1 MKKVS
6 IIIPFYNCEY
16 IDAAIESA
24 LTQTYK
30 NIEVIVINDG
40 STLYA
45 EKIKPYYGRIRYIEQ
60 GNKGTAGALN
70 MGIANATGE
79 YFTWLSADDLY
90 QPNKVEKQV
99 TALEQS
105 NHVIGYSSYVLI
117 NEFGSVTSGSVGVS
131 FSNRLS
137 FLKHLRQGCAINGC
151 TVMVKMDVLRTL
163 GGFDETL
170 RFTHDYDLWA
180 RIAKDHSFSYIDECL
195 VKYRVHS
202 EMGTQ
207 KHREAIKVELYQ
219 VKRKIRAL
227 LKEAILKERMKL

>member
-24 LTQTYK
+24 LAQTYK

-40 STLYA
+40 STLYT

-70 MGIANATGE
+70 TGIANATGD
-79 YFTWLSADDLY
+79 YFTWLSADDFYL
-90 QPNKVEKQV
+90 PHKVERQV
-99 TALEQS
+99 NDLEAS
-105 NHVIGYSSYVLI
+105 DRVIGYSSYVLM
-117 NEFGSVTSGSVGVS
+117 NEYGEVTSGSVGVS
-131 FSNRLS
+131 FRDRFA
-137 FLKHLRQGCAINGC
+137 FLHHLRKGCAINGC
-151 TVMVKMDVLRTL
+151 TVMVQMDVLRKL
-163 GGFDETL
+163 NGFDETL

-180 RIAKDHSFSYIDECL
+180 RIAKDHAFSYIDECL
-195 VKYRVHS
+195 VQYRVHS

-207 KHREAIKVELYQ
+207 RHSEAIRTELRHVKKKV
-219 VKRKIRAL
+219 RML
-227 LKEAILKERMKL
+227 LQEAYLKERMQL

>member
-24 LTQTYK
+24 LAQTYE

-70 MGIANATGE
+70 TGIANATGE

-90 QPNKVEKQV
+90 LPNKVEKQV
-99 TALEQS
+99 IALEQS
-105 NHVIGYSSYVLI
+105 NQVIGYSSYVLI
-117 NEFGSVTSGSVGVS
+117 NEVGSVTSGSVGVS
-131 FSNRLS
+131 FPNRLS

-151 TVMVKMDVLRTL
+151 TVMVKMDVLRAL
-163 GGFDETL
+163 GGFDESL

-180 RIAKDHSFSYIDECL
+180 RIAKDYSFSYIEESL
-195 VKYRVHS
+195 VQYRVHS

-207 KHREAIKVELYQ
+207 KHEQAIKAELQQ
-219 VKRKIRAL
+219 VKRKIRFL
-227 LKEAILKERMKL
+227 LKETILSERMKR

>member
-24 LTQTYK
+24 LAQTYK

-40 STLYA
+40 STLYT

-70 MGIANATGE
+70 TGIANATGE

-117 NEFGSVTSGSVGVS
+117 NEFGTVTSGSVGVA
-131 FSNRLS
+131 FPNRLS

-151 TVMVKMDVLRTL
+151 TVMVKMEVLRAL

-180 RIAKDHSFSYIDECL
+180 RIAKDHAFSYIDECL
-195 VKYRVHS
+195 VQYRVHS

-207 KHREAIKVELYQ
+207 RHSEAIRTELRLVKKKV
-219 VKRKIRAL
+219 RML
-227 LKEAILKERMKL
+227 LQEAYRKERMQL